1 MKDEELK
8 TSSEEQGTE
17 ETTAG
22 QAAEPKASEEKHT
35 EKNTAEE
42 KDTAAEEQKAAEDAG
57 TGDSAE
63 ASIDSSSS
71 EALEKTKLE
80 KKYEAALAEQKDRY
94 LRLYAEF
101 DNYRKRT
108 EKEKTQNFDFG
119 AREVIEKLLPIID
132 NFERALGT
140 VEKEDEEDAFTKG
153 VRGIYKQIQKM
164 LEDLDVKEIPA
175 EGEKFDPNLHHAVMT
190 DTESDVEEDTITQD
204 LQKGY
209 TYKGQVVRHSMVKV
223 KK

>member
-8 TSSEEQGTE
+8 KSSEAQGTE

-22 QAAEPKASEEKHT
+22 QTAEPETSEAQ
-35 EKNTAEE
+35 NTE
-42 KDTAAEEQKAAEDAG
+42 KDTTEAEEAAGAEEA
-57 TGDSAE
+57 AE
-63 ASIDSSSS
+63 AS
-71 EALEKTKLE
+71 EAHEEADAAASEKTKLE
-80 KKYEAALAEQKDRY
+80 KKYEAALSEQKDKY

-108 EKEKTQNFDFG
+108 EKEKAQNFDFG

-153 VRGIYKQIQKM
+153 VRGIYKQIEKM

-175 EGEKFDPNLHHAVMT
+175 EGEKFDPNLHNAVMT